1 MDYSQQPVS
10 VTPSGVWE
18 ETVEVSDE
26 RETDGA
32 LVQRAKQGDADAF
45 SQLAARHQRVV
56 YNLAYRFMRDAT
68 QAEDMAQEAFLKA
81 YRMLDGFRGDCSFS
95 TWMYRVTASV
105 CLTELGRG
113 KRRAEIE
120 AQPWHEAQAPFNR
133 TDWLD
138 MPEVLRRC
146 IALLP
151 ERYANIVTL
160 YYLKERSYE
169 EIADGLSIPTGTLKT
184 WMHRARNQLRRI
196 MEKEFSLNGIL

>member
-1 MDYSQQPVS
+1 MSTDTSRTWDDAS
-10 VTPSGVWE
+10 ETPDG
-18 ETVEVSDE
+18 
-26 RETDGA
+26 READCI

-56 YNLAYRFMRDAT
+56 YNLSYRFMRDAT

-120 AQPWHEAQAPFNR
+120 AQPWHEAHAPVNR
-133 TDWLD
+133 VDWLD
-138 MPEVLRRC
+138 MPDVMRRC

-184 WMHRARNQLRRI
+184 WMHRARNQLRVI
-196 MEKEFSLNGIL
+196 LEKEFSLSGLL

>member
-1 MDYSQQPVS
+1 MSTDTSRTWVDQTEASEGQEGDS
-10 VTPSGVWE
+10 V
-18 ETVEVSDE
+18 
-26 RETDGA
+26 
-32 LVQRAKQGDADAF
+32 LVRRAKQGDANAF

-120 AQPWHEAQAPFNR
+120 SQPWHEAQAPGSR
-133 TDWLD
+133 VDWLD
-138 MPEVLRRC
+138 IPDVMCRC

-169 EIADGLSIPTGTLKT
+169 EIADGLRIPTGTLKA

-196 MEKEFSLNGIL
+196 MEKEFSLNGLL

>member
-1 MDYSQQPVS
+1 MIPEAARTWVGAVEAD
-10 VTPSGVWE
+10 
-18 ETVEVSDE
+18 ETQEADSL
-26 RETDGA
+26 
-32 LVQRAKQGDADAF
+32 LVQRAKNGDADAF

-56 YNLAYRFMRDAT
+56 YNLAYRFMRDPT

-113 KRRAEIE
+113 KRRIEIE
-120 AQPWHEAQAPFNR
+120 TQPWNEIGTYSDDIER
-133 TDWLD
+133 LD
-138 MPEVLRRC
+138 VPEVMRRC

-169 EIADGLSIPTGTLKT
+169 EIADGLRIPTGTLKT
-184 WMHRARNQLRRI
+184 WMHRARNQLRNI
-196 MEKEFSLNGIL
+196 LEKEFSLHGIF

>member
-1 MDYSQQPVS
+1 MDYPKQSIIAGRTRAWDAGNDTGFEIEPDVL
-10 VTPSGVWE
+10 
-18 ETVEVSDE
+18 
-26 RETDGA
+26 
-32 LVQRAKQGDADAF
+32 LVQRAKQGDAEAF
-45 SQLAARHQRVV
+45 SRLAARHQRVV
-56 YNLAYRFMRDAT
+56 YNLAYRFMRDAS

-120 AQPWHEAQAPFNR
+120 SQPWREAQAADSR
-133 TDWLD
+133 VDWSD
-138 MPEVLRRC
+138 MPDIMRRC
-146 IALLP
+146 IELLP
-151 ERYANIVTL
+151 ERYAHIVTQ

-196 MEKEFSLNGIL
+196 LEKEYSLNGLL